1 MAKSAASK
9 GKQKA
14 APRLPSPAPSASS
27 ESPSS
32 ASGEEDASSSSSESG
47 RDSSAS
53 PEPVKKTVVRP
64 VPSAAIRK
72 YSPPEGFK
80 ALKAISSKSALDWD
94 DVKED
99 EELELFAVRV
109 PAGLKAK
116 HLEGVEITLP
126 EGSLVDPV
134 QPVAHFSHKKS
145 EYEVRL
151 SGASSGKR
159 RRDEDGEGVAAT
171 SELQSLVPLLP
182 RKSHGNKLYQ
192 APRPISRTLT
202 ITRALPSSVK
212 SSAASLSELNDGHS
226 TLIISQPSSVPGAIL
241 TADEL
246 LDPSKAKKRKEQ
258 IRGDG
263 ERDQPDELIKYRA
276 EGCLPGTSG
285 REGGKGRYHN
295 PVKLPE
301 RYQPP
306 VGLEVTGDVEMADG
320 EAGEAEEGD
329 APAASSPEKEQK
341 KREKAEKK
349 ARKEAKRAKESGA
362 SPKKKKVKVEA

>member
-32 ASGEEDASSSSSESG
+32 ASGEEVADSSSSESD

-53 PEPVKKTVVRP
+53 PEPVKKNFVQAVAN
-64 VPSAAIRK
+64 AAIRK

-80 ALKAISSKSALDWD
+80 ALRATSSKSALDWD

-116 HLEGVEITLP
+116 HLEGAEITLP
-126 EGSLVDPV
+126 EGALADPV
-134 QPVAHFSHKKS
+134 QPVACFSHKKS

-151 SGASSGKR
+151 ANGSSGKR
-159 RRDEDGEGVAAT
+159 RRNDDGEGVAAT
-171 SELQSLVPLLP
+171 SELHSLVPLLA

-212 SSAASLSELNDGHS
+212 STAASLSELNDGHS

-263 ERDQPDELIKYRA
+263 ERDQPDELIKFRA

-285 REGGKGRYHN
+285 REGGKGRCHN

-301 RYQPP
+301 RYEPP
-306 VGLEVTGDVEMADG
+306 VSLEVTGDVEMADG
-320 EAGEAEEGD
+320 EAEEGG
-329 APAASSPEKEQK
+329 AQAASSPEKEQK
-341 KREKAEKK
+341 KREKVEKK
-349 ARKEAKRAKESGA
+349 ARKEAKRATEGEP